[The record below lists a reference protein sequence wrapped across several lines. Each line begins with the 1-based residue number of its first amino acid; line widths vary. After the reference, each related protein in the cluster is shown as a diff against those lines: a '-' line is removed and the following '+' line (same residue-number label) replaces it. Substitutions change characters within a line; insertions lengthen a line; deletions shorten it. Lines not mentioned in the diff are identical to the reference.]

1 MHDIVIRNGL
11 IVDGSGGERFH
22 GDVAIS
28 GETIVDVG
36 DDVGPGRR
44 EIDADGLIVTPGWVD
59 MHTHYDAQATWDP
72 ELTPSGWHGVT
83 TAIMGNCGVGFAPAK
98 PDRHDWLIGLME
110 GVEDIPGSALTAG
123 IEWEWET
130 FGEYLDALDRRS
142 YVMDIGTQVPHGA
155 LRAYVM
161 GERGAA
167 NEVATAADCAAM
179 RDLATEALRAG
190 ALGISTSRT
199 PLHRSVDG
207 VLVPGTTAE
216 MDEVFALGDALVA
229 AGHGGFQGA
238 YEHPALLGE
247 MGWLRRL
254 AAHTGHPVTV
264 NLQQDDQ
271 APELW
276 RDILA
281 ELDRAAADGVPL
293 YAQVH
298 GRPVGILMSWGAT
311 VHPFSFSKAWGP
323 LAFLSPAERVAR
335 LADPEVREAILHG
348 PVDDSMLG
356 SFTTFITT
364 SWHKMFCFQGE
375 TDYEPGPEKSAEAI
389 ARATGRTPAEVAFE
403 HLMSADGE
411 GVLYFPLFNYS
422 NGDLEPTLAM
432 HRHGRTRMGLADG
445 GAHVG
450 SICDG
455 STPSFMVAF
464 WTRDRTRGDRL
475 PLEWVVKRQTRD
487 TALHYGLGDRG
498 LVAPG
503 MRADLN
509 VIDHAG
515 LAVDAP
521 RLAYDLPG
529 GAKRFVQGSTGYV
542 ATICRGTV
550 VREHDVFT
558 GDRPG
563 RLIRGPKVDPTTGV
577 IPPF

>member
-1 MHDIVIRNGL
+1 MHDSVVRNGL
-11 IVDGSGGERFH
+11 VVDGSGGEPFH
-22 GDVAIS
+22 ADVAID
-28 GETIVDVG
+28 GERITAVG
-36 DDVGPGRR
+36 DDVGAARR
-44 EIDADGLIVTPGWVD
+44 EIDADGRIVTPGWVD
-59 MHTHYDAQATWDP
+59 MHTHYDAQATWDA

-83 TAIMGNCGVGFAPAK
+83 TVVMGNCGVGFAPAA

-110 GVEDIPGSALTAG
+110 GVEDIPGAALTAG
-123 IEWEWET
+123 IQWEWET
-130 FGEYLDALDRRS
+130 FGEYLDALDRRR

-167 NEVATAADCAAM
+167 NEPATAEDCAQM
-179 RDLATEALRAG
+179 RRLATEALQAG

-207 VLVPGTTAE
+207 VLVPGTHAE
-216 MDEVFALGDALVA
+216 MDEVFALGDALVD

-247 MGWLRRL
+247 MGWLRQL
-254 AAHTGHPVTV
+254 AEHTGHPVTV

-311 VHPFSFSKAWGP
+311 VHPFSFATAWGP
-323 LAFLSPAERVAR
+323 LAFLSPEERLAR
-335 LADPEVREAILHG
+335 LGDPEVRAALTGG
-348 PVDDSMLG
+348 PVADDLLG
-356 SFTTFITT
+356 DFTRFITT
-364 SWHKMFCFQGE
+364 SWHKMFCFAGE
-375 TDYEPGPEKSAEAI
+375 TDYEPAPESSVAAI
-389 ARATGRTPAEVAFE
+389 AQATGRAPAEVAYD
-403 HLMSADGE
+403 HLMSSGGN

-422 NGDLEPTLAM
+422 NGDLGPTHAM
-432 HRHGRTRMGLADG
+432 HQHPRTRMGLADG

-464 WTRDRTRGDRL
+464 WTRDRVRGPKL
-475 PLEWVVKRQTRD
+475 PLAHIVKRQTRD
-487 TALHYGLGDRG
+487 TALHYGLADRG
-498 LVAPG
+498 LLAPG
-503 MRADLN
+503 YRADVN
-509 VIDHAG
+509 VIDYDR
-515 LAVDAP
+515 LAIDAP

-529 GAKRFVQGSTGYV
+529 GAKRFVQRSSGYD
-542 ATICRGTV
+542 ATICAGEV
-550 VREHDVFT
+550 VRDHDEFT
-558 GDRPG
+558 GARPG
-563 RLIRGPKVDPTTGV
+563 RLLRGPAPDPVG
-577 IPPF
+577 

>member
-1 MHDIVIRNGL
+1 MHDLVVRNGL
-11 IVDGSGGERFH
+11 VVDGTGGEPFH
-22 GDVAIS
+22 ADVAID
-28 GETIVDVG
+28 GDRIVAVG
-36 DDVGPGRR
+36 DDAGPARR
-44 EIDADGLIVTPGWVD
+44 ELDADGRIVTPGWVD
-59 MHTHYDAQATWDP
+59 MHTHYDAQATWDA

-83 TAIMGNCGVGFAPAK
+83 TVVMGNCGVGFAPAA

-110 GVEDIPGSALTAG
+110 GVEDIPGAALTAG
-123 IEWEWET
+123 IQWEWET
-130 FGEYLDALDRRS
+130 FAEYLDALDRRR

-167 NEVATAADCAAM
+167 NEPATTADCAEM
-179 RDLATEALRAG
+179 RRLATEALRAG

-207 VLVPGTTAE
+207 VLVPGTHAE

-247 MGWLRRL
+247 MGWLRQL
-254 AAHTGHPVTV
+254 AEHTGHPVTV

-271 APELW
+271 APDLW

-311 VHPFSFSKAWGP
+311 VHPFSFAHAWGP
-323 LAFLSPAERVAR
+323 LAFLSPAERLVR
-335 LADPEVREAILHG
+335 LGEPEVRAALTGG
-348 PVDDSMLG
+348 PVADDLLG
-356 SFTTFITT
+356 DFTRFITT
-364 SWHKMFCFQGE
+364 SWHKMFCFTGE
-375 TDYEPGPEKSAEAI
+375 TDYEPAPESSVAAI
-389 ARATGRTPAEVAFE
+389 AEATGRAPADVAYD
-403 HLMSADGE
+403 HLMSSGGE

-422 NGDLEPTLAM
+422 NGDLGPTYEL
-432 HRHGRTRMGLADG
+432 HQHPRTRMGLADG

-464 WTRDRTRGDRL
+464 WTRDRVRGPKL
-475 PLEWVVKRQTRD
+475 PLAHIVKRQTRD
-487 TALHYGLGDRG
+487 TALHYGLADRG
-498 LVAPG
+498 LLAPG
-503 MRADLN
+503 YRADVN
-509 VIDHAG
+509 VIDYER
-515 LAVDAP
+515 LAIDAP

-529 GAKRFVQGSTGYV
+529 GAKRFVQGSTGYD
-542 ATICRGTV
+542 ATICAGEV
-550 VREHDVFT
+550 VRVNDEFT
-558 GDRPG
+558 GALPG
-563 RLIRGPKVDPTTGV
+563 RLLRGPAPEPVG
-577 IPPF
+577 